1 MEVKEKDLK
10 EKTISTERI
19 YDGKMINLRV
29 DTVELPNKKESKRE
43 TVEHPGAVAV
53 IAIND
58 ENEILMIKQFRYAI
72 QEIIWEIPAGKLEKG
87 ENPDD
92 SAERELV
99 EETGYKA
106 KDIKQIARFYTTPGF
121 TDEVMYLYIAKDLI
135 YDKQNL
141 DEDEF
146 VIVEK
151 IHINNAVEMIYQG
164 RIIDSKTII
173 GILMAKDLITN

>member
-1 MEVKEKDLK
+1 MKELL
-10 EKTISTERI
+10 EKTISSERI
-19 YDGKMINLRV
+19 FDGKIINLRV
-29 DTVELPNKKESKRE
+29 DTVELPNGKQGKRE

-58 ENEILMIKQFRYAI
+58 NNEILMVKQFRHAV

-87 ENPDD
+87 EDPKDC
-92 SAERELV
+92 AERELS

-106 KDIKQIARFYTTPGF
+106 KQIKQLAHFFTTPGF
-121 TDEVMYLYIAKDLI
+121 TDEAMYLFIAKDLTL
-135 YDKQNL
+135 DKQNL

-151 IHINNAVEMIYQG
+151 IPINMAVNMIYQG
-164 RIIDSKTII
+164 EIVDSKTIV
-173 GILMAKDLITN
+173 GILMAKDILEDL